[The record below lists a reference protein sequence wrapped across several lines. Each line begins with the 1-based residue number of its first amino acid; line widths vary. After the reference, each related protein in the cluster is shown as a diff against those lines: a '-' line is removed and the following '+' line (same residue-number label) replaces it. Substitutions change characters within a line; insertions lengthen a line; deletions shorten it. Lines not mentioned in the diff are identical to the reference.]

1 MRILRTCLLA
11 LAATAA
17 AQAGA
22 AITYNA
28 NVTNAAIFGSGNAN
42 GGFTVD
48 TANNVELG
56 LRAKV
61 RYDIADDLPKNVF
74 NSNGDGTYN
83 HAAGGPAANPTRA
96 RWNFEWSVNSDQSG
110 TQGRSLSALSY
121 VLGMDYDPSVA
132 KSYST
137 VNLLA
142 FPFDHSFGTN
152 ATTSGNGIEG
162 NAQVLATTNNL
173 MQNSWNLDFF
183 DAGSALT
190 LFGGTFNPSAS
201 GEYSFFLEAFSPTGG
216 PALAR
221 TEITV
226 IVGDGATQI
235 PEPGSLALV
244 GLGLLGAFAARRRI
258 R

>member
-1 MRILRTCLLA
+1 MRIIKTCVLA
-11 LAATAA
+11 IAAVAA

-22 AITYNA
+22 AITYDA
-28 NVTNAAIFGSGNAN
+28 NVTNNVIMGTGITN
-42 GGFTVD
+42 GAFTVD
-48 TANNVELG
+48 TANNIELG
-56 LRAKV
+56 LRGKV
-61 RYDIADDLPKNVF
+61 RYDVADDQPKNVF
-74 NSNGDGTYN
+74 NSNADGTYN

-110 TQGRSLSALSY
+110 NQGRNLAGMTY
-121 VLGMDYDPSVA
+121 ILGMDYDPSAA

-137 VNLLA
+137 VDLLA

-152 ATTSGNGIEG
+152 ATAMGAGVEG
-162 NAQVLATTNNL
+162 VAAVLATTNNL

-183 DAGSALT
+183 DLGSALP
-190 LFGGTFNPSAS
+190 LFGGTFNPNAD
-201 GEYSFFLEAFSPTGG
+201 GEYSFFLEARSAAGG

-226 IVGDGATQI
+226 IVGAGAV

-244 GLGLLGAFAARRRI
+244 GLALLGAYAARRCMR
-258 R
+258 